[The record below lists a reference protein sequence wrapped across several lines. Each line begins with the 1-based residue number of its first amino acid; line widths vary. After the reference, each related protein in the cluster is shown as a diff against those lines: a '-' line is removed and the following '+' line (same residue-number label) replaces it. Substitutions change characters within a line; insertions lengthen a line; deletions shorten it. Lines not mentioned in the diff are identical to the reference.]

1 MSKVPK
7 ILLSMPV
14 ADKPELKT
22 LFSLYQAVATCG
34 YEVKIYATEG
44 DSLISRVRNSHITVF
59 YDEFKD
65 FDYFVSIDSDLEI
78 INKNP
83 NDNIFKKLISH
94 DLDFVGGLYALKSY
108 EDEPKTSSLSS
119 AGENKIPY
127 NSGLVEM
134 DWLSSGCWCLKRSA
148 IKKMIDHYPEL
159 IYDGDG
165 LMSGK
170 KVYGLYVPFISD
182 MGNDKKKYLSE
193 DWAFAERWRASGG
206 KIFADTTILL
216 NHIGK
221 FPYSLWD

>member
-1 MSKVPK
+1 
-7 ILLSMPV
+7 MPV
-14 ADKPELKT
+14 AEKPELKT

-44 DSLISRVRNSHITVF
+44 DSLISRVRNSHISVF

-94 DLDFVGGLYALKSY
+94 NLDFVGGLYALKSH

-148 IKKMIDHYPEL
+148 IKKMIDYYPEL

-193 DWAFAERWRASGG
+193 DWAFAERWRMSGG